1 MKGLED
7 SEIEKA
13 KDLIDEIRKLISQR
27 RMLEAKQKLN
37 SLNGILLF
45 AKDVNVNPDLELDK
59 DITLSGE

>member
-1 MKGLED
+1 MKGFEEAD
-7 SEIEKA
+7 VEKM
-13 KDLIDEIRKLISQR
+13 KDLISEVRQMISQR